1 MGKMRNGIN
10 GPFTG
15 KVGPAVGTTWMG
27 KPVLRSMP
35 SSRTKP
41 FSPKELQQQAKF
53 SMMSGFLQPV
63 ISLLNVTF
71 KAVAVGMTG
80 FNKGFSY
87 NVKNAISGIH
97 PELRIDYNMV
107 LLGRGELPNVVS
119 PEVVS
124 PSIGKLEFRWTDNS
138 GKGKALATDKA
149 FAAAYCE
156 ELKDWE
162 YRLDLAA
169 RSDGICVLDL
179 TQFSGKAV
187 QTYIGFISANGKE
200 VTDTVFTGLVN
211 M

>member
-27 KPVLRSMP
+27 KPVLRSLP
-35 SSRTKP
+35 SRRTKP

-71 KAVAVGMTG
+71 KQAAVQMTG

-97 PELRIDYNMV
+97 PELKIDFNMV
-107 LLGRGELPNVVS
+107 LLGRGDLPNVES
-119 PEVVS
+119 PAVAS
-124 PSIGKLEFRWTDNS
+124 PSAGNLEFTWTDNS

-156 ELKDWE
+156 EMKKWI
-162 YRLDLAA
+162 YRVDLAE
-169 RSDGICVLDL
+169 RSAGVCTLDV
-179 TQFSGKAV
+179 TRINGKALH
-187 QTYIGFISANGKE
+187 TYLGFISANGKD

-211 M
+211 V